1 MPTPIN
7 NSGSNHVY
15 GEYMHREKTPA
26 EIAKDNLEKFVK
38 KDALT
43 TVDNLLS
50 TEAGQTAMN
59 MADMKVD
66 NKDVISAAKW
76 NAYVAEKFPHVMANP
91 VQQYIE
97 IVDAMNSITTYT
109 VQEQKMV
116 KSEEK
121 AALEAKSQA
130 EGGDGKAPEMGV

>member
-1 MPTPIN
+1 MPTSIN
-7 NSGSNHVY
+7 NLGSNHVH

-26 EIAKDNLEKFVK
+26 EIAKDDLEKFVK

-59 MADMKVD
+59 MADMKV
-66 NKDVISAAKW
+66 NNEDVISAAKW
-76 NAYVAEKFPHVMANP
+76 NAYVAENFPHVTANP
-91 VQQYIE
+91 VQQYIG

-109 VQEQKMV
+109 VQEQAAQKA
-116 KSEEK
+116 EEK
-121 AALEAKSQA
+121 AALQKESVQ
-130 EGGDGKAPEMGV
+130 DSAPDMGV